1 MRTTVAIDDDV
12 LEAARS
18 LARSE
23 QRSVGDV
30 LSDLARRGLAPQPRL
45 SIRRGFPVF
54 EVSAEAPPI
63 TSERVREVLD
73 EDAP

>member
-23 QRSVGDV
+23 QRSLGEV
-30 LSDLARRGLAPQPRL
+30 LSDLARKGLRPELRL
-45 SIRRGFPVF
+45 SVRSGFPVF
-54 EVSAEAPPI
+54 EVSSEAPPI
-63 TSERVREVLD
+63 TPERVRDLLD
-73 EDAP
+73 EDVR

>member
-18 LARSE
+18 LAHAE

-30 LSDLARRGLAPQPRL
+30 LSDLARRGLAPRPRFAVR
-45 SIRRGFPVF
+45 SGFPVF
-54 EVSAEAPPI
+54 EVSPDAPPI
-63 TSERVREVLD
+63 TSERVREALD